1 MAKLEI
7 NVLREKTKN
16 GIQLPSKDELPVPI
30 RFFSVFHC
38 RLVRTCAHVYKFM
51 HDPIVFAHRIHAR
64 CYKKNERSQQQ
75 IHFKKY
81 IIYNTFL
88 CSSSNN
94 PADCFV

>member
-16 GIQLPSKDELPVPI
+16 EIQLPSKDELPVPI

-38 RLVRTCAHVYKFM
+38 RLVPRAHVYKFM

-64 CYKKNERSQQQ
+64 CYKKNERSRRQ

-81 IIYNTFL
+81 IIYNTL
-88 CSSSNN
+88 L
-94 PADCFV
+94 